1 VLVVRVDKIVASDVW
16 KACYDQINNFEKL
29 LSDNG
34 TTILKFFLHISKKE
48 QRKRFQDRLDDP
60 EKHWKFSRED
70 LEKRKQ
76 WDDYMAAYEDVL
88 NRCTTPWAPWYV
100 IPSDQKWYRNLVIA
114 RTLVNT
120 IKRLDPRFPP
130 EEPGLDQIVIR

>member
-1 VLVVRVDKIVASDVW
+1 MLVVRVDKIVASDVW

-130 EEPGLDQIVIR
+130 EETGLDQIVIR